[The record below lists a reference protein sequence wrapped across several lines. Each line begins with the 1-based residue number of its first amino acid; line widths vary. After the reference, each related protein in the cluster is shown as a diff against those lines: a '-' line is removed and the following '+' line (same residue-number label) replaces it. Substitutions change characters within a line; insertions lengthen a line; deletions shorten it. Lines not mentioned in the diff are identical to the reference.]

1 MLATGTGDTGLGG
14 LARVLEGF
22 GLGRGELWVGSGEGR
37 VVGIMQEERRQRR
50 GVLVLSSSSSPSL
63 TARVGAGGAGLD
75 RGIVQEHG
83 DRVWAS

>member
-1 MLATGTGDTGLGG
+1 VRASSDTRHGG

-37 VVGIMQEERRQRR
+37 VVGDVQEERRQRR
-50 GVLVLSSSSSPSL
+50 GVRVLSSSSSPSL

-75 RGIVQEHG
+75 RGVSQEHG
-83 DRVWAS
+83 DSAWAS